1 MPGAMARFE
10 RDQGLHG
17 LTEPASTSRVAGPLA
32 ASILLAASAC
42 SSLASETDMLPDS
55 VASDGPWRCFKS
67 TSNRPSAVV
76 NPARLDY
83 GMQVL
88 DLATRR
94 PPRNLKVRACALSDI
109 TCSRPVTPEIS
120 PNAEGTLVLPLTIG
134 FDGFL
139 ELTADDMGP
148 TLYVFAGTLSGELS
162 TLLGSQPV
170 SMLSLQA
177 LQALEASFLTPVAAD
192 AGRVVMTT
200 LDCDARLSAGVR
212 VKLPAPAVPF
222 AVIAGLPV
230 ARQDTTGADG
240 VIGFVN
246 VTSGVA
252 LVSATIVEL
261 DATLDQKT
269 LPIRAG
275 WTTQTVLLPGPVPFD

>member
-1 MPGAMARFE
+1 MARFE
-10 RDQGLHG
+10 RDLGLHS
-17 LTEPASTSRVAGPLA
+17 LTEPSSMSRRA
-32 ASILLAASAC
+32 APFAAAILLAASGC
-42 SSLASETDMLPDS
+42 SSLASESDVLTDS
-55 VASDGPWRCFKS
+55 ATSAGPWRCFES

-83 GMQVL
+83 SMQVL

-94 PPRNLKVRACALSDI
+94 PPRNLKVRGCALSDI
-109 TCSRPVTPEIS
+109 TCSRPLTEATG
-120 PNAEGTLVLPLTIG
+120 PNADGTLVLPLILG

-148 TLYVFAGTLSGELS
+148 TLYVFAGALSRELS
-162 TLLGSQPV
+162 TLMGSQPV

-177 LQALEASFLTPVAAD
+177 LQALEASFPTPVAAD
-192 AGRVVMTT
+192 AGRVVITA

-212 VKLPAPAVPF
+212 VKIAAPAVPF

-230 ARQDTTGADG
+230 ARQDTTDADG
-240 VIGFVN
+240 VVGFVN
-246 VTSGVA
+246 VTAGVA
-252 LVSATIVEL
+252 LVSATIVNL
-261 DATLDQKT
+261 DAALDQKT

-275 WTTQTVLLPGPVPFD
+275 WTTQTILLPGPVPFD